1 LSKNISHVGYKS
13 NFYCKALL
21 NIVIAITI
29 LMVLAVTETGE
40 KFDSLANLLQR
51 INVSG
56 FLDDWGPES
65 VVQVYDPKINL
76 EGVLVIDNTVLGP
89 GKGRIRISPRINPK
103 EIFELARSMTY
114 KCSLADVAF
123 GGAYAGI
130 RADPFDINKTKIVRA
145 FARKISPYVPDRYIA
160 GPDDGVGKEEI
171 AAFVGE
177 IGDLQGATGKP
188 VRMGGMP
195 QEGTKELGIRVAL
208 EEGFSVLNEASQ
220 TSIAISGFDGV
231 GSKIAQCLANKG
243 AKIVAIC
250 DHWGTAYDREG
261 IDIKE
266 ALKHANAKL
275 KRKSV
280 KNLKG
285 ITTLSGDGIWN
296 VRCDVLILTDSDIG
310 INEANAPLV
319 KAKCVIEGK
328 ANSITPV
335 AERVLFKR
343 GILVLP
349 DILVNLSEVIASY
362 AEYKKMSLE
371 ETFSL
376 IEKKT
381 REKTKLITQR
391 SREFALLPRRVA
403 YEMAKEKMMEAM
415 EI

>member
-1 LSKNISHVGYKS
+1 
-13 NFYCKALL
+13 
-21 NIVIAITI
+21 
-29 LMVLAVTETGE
+29 MVLAVKETGE
-40 KFDSLANLLQR
+40 IKLDSLAKLLQG
-51 INVSG
+51 INISG

-89 GKGRIRISPRINPK
+89 GKGGIRISPRINPK

-130 RADPFDINKTKIVRA
+130 RADPFDTDKTKIVRA

-188 VRMGGMP
+188 VRMGGIS
-195 QEGTKELGIRVAL
+195 QEAEAKKLGIRVAL

-220 TSIAISGFDGV
+220 TSIAISGFDGI
-231 GSKIAQCLANKG
+231 GSRVAKCLANKG
-243 AKIVAIC
+243 AKIVAIG

-266 ALKHANAKL
+266 ALKHANAKS

-285 ITTLSGDGIWN
+285 ITSLSGEDIWS
-296 VRCDVLILTDSDIG
+296 VKCDALILTASDLG

-319 KAKCVIEGK
+319 KAKCVIEGED
-328 ANSITPV
+328 NSITPV
-335 AERVLFKR
+335 AEQILFKK

-362 AEYKKMSLE
+362 AEYRGISLE

-381 REKTKLITQR
+381 KEKTKLIAQR
-391 SREFALLPRRVA
+391 SLENALLPRRVA
-403 YEMAKEKMMEAM
+403 YEMAKEKIMEAM